1 MYKSLLS
8 FKNGSEWR
16 ILMKDCEN
24 KGRGFWLCLV
34 TYLGVTLKTPQLR
47 SNLVWSVL
55 SFIQLKDCLLAS
67 SFWSTLELDIIYM
80 MINNILTS
88 RLFRQIRVFWKNGMN
103 HIWQRTTSA
112 PNENDFELY
121 ISILLSSTF
130 CN

>member
-16 ILMKDCEN
+16 ISLKNCEN

-34 TYLGVTLKTPQLR
+34 TYLGVTLKTPLLR

-55 SFIQLKDCLLAS
+55 SFIQLKDCLLAL

-80 MINNILTS
+80 MINNTLTS

>member
-8 FKNGSEWR
+8 LKNGPEWR

-55 SFIQLKDCLLAS
+55 SFIQLKDCLLAL

-80 MINNILTS
+80 MIDNILTS